1 VLQAT
6 AMPSLRSAR
15 IKIAPSA
22 ATPTRDAAA
31 HFLSGDKFRC
41 GTPPVSGADF
51 TSGAF
56 AVTLPA
62 NDLIQRLPRH
72 LKMGELRVFVTV
84 LEHRSFRKAA
94 AVLHLS
100 QPAVTKAIAS
110 LEQTLGCKL
119 FHRVANGVEV
129 TVHGVAFA
137 PHAAAVFDE
146 MRRAAQDLALISSGA
161 IGTLRVGIVPMPA
174 IPMLPV
180 AINQLANSHPGI
192 FVSVVEAREAELLD
206 RLRRRDIEVAILRL
220 AVLDPAEDLQAAP
233 LFEEALC
240 VVAAR
245 DHPLAGRSRLTWPDL
260 LRERWV
266 MPPPDCIFYEHVQA
280 TLGRSGLPMP
290 HHVVEAFSIHIQFA
304 MALHAGLLSFGMRSQ
319 TVFAPGKEFLVRL
332 PFDLAAPPTAVAA
345 VSLKSHEPSPLSR
358 LLVENIRAIARTA

>member
-1 VLQAT
+1 
-6 AMPSLRSAR
+6 
-15 IKIAPSA
+15 
-22 ATPTRDAAA
+22 
-31 HFLSGDKFRC
+31 
-41 GTPPVSGADF
+41 
-51 TSGAF
+51 
-56 AVTLPA
+56 VTLPA

-72 LKMGELRVFVTV
+72 LKMGELRIFVAV

-110 LEQTLGCKL
+110 LEETLGCKL
-119 FHRVANGVEV
+119 FHRVANGVEA
-129 TVHGVAFA
+129 TVHGIAFA
-137 PHAAAVFDE
+137 PRAVAVFDE
-146 MRRAAQDLALISSGA
+146 MRRAAQDLTLISSGA
-161 IGTLRVGIVPMPA
+161 VGSLRLGIVPMPA

-180 AINQLANSHPGI
+180 AINRLANSHPGI

-220 AVLDPAEDLQAAP
+220 AVLDPAEDLQVVP
-233 LFEEALC
+233 LFDETLC

-245 DHPLAGRSRLTWPDL
+245 EHPLAGRSHLTWPDL
-260 LRERWV
+260 LGARWV

-280 TLGRSGLPMP
+280 TLRQSGLPMP

-304 MALHAGLLSFGMRSQ
+304 MVLHAGVLCFGMRSQ

-332 PFDLAAPPTAVAA
+332 PFDLAAPPAAVAA

-358 LLVENIRAIARTA
+358 LLVENIRAIASTT